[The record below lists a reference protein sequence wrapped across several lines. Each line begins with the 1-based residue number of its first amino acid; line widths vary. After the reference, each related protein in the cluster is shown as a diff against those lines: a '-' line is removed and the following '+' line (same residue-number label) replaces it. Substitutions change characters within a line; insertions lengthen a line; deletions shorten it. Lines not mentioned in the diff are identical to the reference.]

1 MAPVPPESQGAR
13 NAVQGRREARQH
25 DCDLVAV
32 GTPPPTS
39 TLSYDP
45 VGEPLPRKPPLRLKR
60 ELLSLIGSDC
70 EAVVANDLADRE
82 RDWTCCAGSK
92 GKADAKE

>member
-32 GTPPPTS
+32 GTPPPNS

-60 ELLSLIGSDC
+60 ELLSLVGPDC
-70 EAVVANDLADRE
+70 EAVVANDLADRKRGRPCGASNKE
-82 RDWTCCAGSK
+82 
-92 GKADAKE
+92 KADAKE

>member
-1 MAPVPPESQGAR
+1 MTSEPSESQGAR
-13 NAVQGRREARQH
+13 SAVQGERKPRE
-25 DCDLVAV
+25 DNCDLVA
-32 GTPPPTS
+32 GDAPLPNSP
-39 TLSYDP
+39 LSQHR